1 MSDTAATR
9 HYHLQLAA
17 AALLGMLVRLRFVF
31 TPISPDEGGYL
42 AQARAW
48 RHGATIYR
56 DVWVDRPQGLLA
68 LFRFYDMLGLS
79 EAHVRLIAVV
89 FGVLAVVSVGEAVRM
104 LAGRNAGVAAALL
117 AAVLVGAPAIE
128 GFQANG
134 ELLGGAFSAASLA
147 VGVAVLTGVRSR
159 RWMYVAGLLAA
170 AGWSMKQS
178 GIDGPLAV
186 VLWLSVAGVA
196 RWVGRREALHHAG
209 RMLAGAVVG
218 VAPMVLHALLTE
230 WSGWWYAIIG
240 YRQEGRSAFVGAN
253 WSALQQTWIDAAPVL
268 LPTAFVVAFLAIGLR
283 HTGRLFPGNRVALVL
298 LLWLFTAGVTFVAG
312 GQFFHHYWVILAFPI
327 SALGGLMIGALTS
340 WWRALALTLALAIPV
355 ATTVPIIA
363 QSRRLVD
370 TTIKGDTQTV
380 RVESAGL
387 WLREHMGPGD
397 TLLSLCSGAA
407 VYAYAHAD
415 PPYPYLWYPTFLNG
429 RGGQEKMIALMEGDS
444 RPNWLVLIVPV
455 KVCNPTG
462 EVEAVIE
469 ARYQLVAMVDEL
481 AIMRLVSDDS
491 SL

>member
-9 HYHLQLAA
+9 HYRLQLAA

-170 AGWSMKQS
+170 AGWMTC
-178 GIDGPLAV
+178 G
-186 VLWLSVAGVA
+186 
-196 RWVGRREALHHAG
+196 
-209 RMLAGAVVG
+209 
-218 VAPMVLHALLTE
+218 LL
-230 WSGWWYAIIG
+230 IM
-240 YRQEGRSAFVGAN
+240 R
-253 WSALQQTWIDAAPVL
+253 
-268 LPTAFVVAFLAIGLR
+268 
-283 HTGRLFPGNRVALVL
+283 
-298 LLWLFTAGVTFVAG
+298 
-312 GQFFHHYWVILAFPI
+312 
-327 SALGGLMIGALTS
+327 
-340 WWRALALTLALAIPV
+340 
-355 ATTVPIIA
+355 
-363 QSRRLVD
+363 
-370 TTIKGDTQTV
+370 
-380 RVESAGL
+380 
-387 WLREHMGPGD
+387 
-397 TLLSLCSGAA
+397 
-407 VYAYAHAD
+407 
-415 PPYPYLWYPTFLNG
+415 
-429 RGGQEKMIALMEGDS
+429 KMI
-444 RPNWLVLIVPV
+444 NF
-455 KVCNPTG
+455 K
-462 EVEAVIE
+462 
-469 ARYQLVAMVDEL
+469 Y
-481 AIMRLVSDDS
+481 
-491 SL
+491 